1 VAVPVVIL
9 TGTGYGL
16 IALNRRWAEKL
27 GEEDSTDSR
36 ALLRGKFLTPQGR
49 TRGTSAAPDE
59 GTLHSGLPW
68 PRSRQTPT
76 HSGPSRRET
85 SSKPETRWFERL
97 TKAGDTAEAR
107 RISRLRRPSQWYG
120 RSTEWL
126 RVTRMTSEPW
136 QARWTAFGVHN
147 SARVKSR
154 GRPTSIATQFQ
165 RLVTRANELL
175 REGSQ
180 AVTPA
185 LERRMRSTL
194 QAAVADRR
202 LRRDLQSAQLG
213 EEHADPGFAVF
224 TRGPIPTEFLRP
236 SPKSAARTRLP
247 TDSPPTARSSAGA
260 VSARREQA
268 ARKVEARRQAQA
280 RPRDSQGGQAHQG
293 IGA

>member
-1 VAVPVVIL
+1 MAKVKTDADALRTVPPRDFIQARD
-9 TGTGYGL
+9 
-16 IALNRRWAEKL
+16 ALV
-27 GEEDSTDSR
+27 
-36 ALLRGKFLTPQGR
+36 
-49 TRGTSAAPDE
+49 
-59 GTLHSGLPW
+59 
-68 PRSRQTPT
+68 
-76 HSGPSRRET
+76 
-85 SSKPETRWFERL
+85 ERL

-107 RISRLRRPSQWYG
+107 RIRRLRRPSPVVWALNG
-120 RSTEWL
+120 VAARHPDEL
-126 RVTRMTSEPW
+126 RALAGAVDHLRRAQLGQGEVSGPTDQYR
-136 QARWTAFGVHN
+136 QA
-147 SARVKSR
+147 
-154 GRPTSIATQFQ
+154 FQ

-236 SPKSAARTRLP
+236 SPKAQPRTRLP

-268 ARKVEARRQAQA
+268 ARKVESRRQAQA
-280 RPRDSQGGQAHQG
+280 ARETRKAAKLTKALERDAQRQTDRLKAAERRVESARKALQDQERIAAQVREEADKARRRYEQRADQV
-293 IGA
+293 IE

>member
-1 VAVPVVIL
+1 MAKVKTDADALRTVPPRDFIQ
-9 TGTGYGL
+9 
-16 IALNRRWAEKL
+16 ARN
-27 GEEDSTDSR
+27 
-36 ALLRGKFLTPQGR
+36 
-49 TRGTSAAPDE
+49 
-59 GTLHSGLPW
+59 TLV
-68 PRSRQTPT
+68 
-76 HSGPSRRET
+76 
-85 SSKPETRWFERL
+85 ERL

-107 RISRLRRPSQWYG
+107 RISRLRRPSPVVWALNG
-120 RSTEWL
+120 VAARHPDDL
-126 RVTRMTSEPW
+126 R
-136 QARWTAFGVHN
+136 ALA
-147 SARVKSR
+147 SAVDRLRRAQLGQGEVS
-154 GRPTSIATQFQ
+154 GPTDEYRHAFQ

-185 LERRMRSTL
+185 LEQRMRSTL

-236 SPKSAARTRLP
+236 SPKAQPRTRLP

-280 RPRDSQGGQAHQG
+280 ARETREAAKLTKALERDAQRQTDRLKAAERRVESARKALQDQERIAAQVREEADKARRRYEQRADQV
-293 IGA
+293 IE

>member
-1 VAVPVVIL
+1 LASAV
-9 TGTGYGL
+9 
-16 IALNRRWAEKL
+16 
-27 GEEDSTDSR
+27 D
-36 ALLRGKFLTPQGR
+36 
-49 TRGTSAAPDE
+49 
-59 GTLHSGLPW
+59 
-68 PRSRQTPT
+68 
-76 HSGPSRRET
+76 
-85 SSKPETRWFERL
+85 
-97 TKAGDTAEAR
+97 
-107 RISRLRRPSQWYG
+107 RLRRAQLGQGEVSG
-120 RSTEWL
+120 
-126 RVTRMTSEPW
+126 
-136 QARWTAFGVHN
+136 
-147 SARVKSR
+147 
-154 GRPTSIATQFQ
+154 PTDEYRHAFQ

-185 LERRMRSTL
+185 LEQRMRSTL

-236 SPKSAARTRLP
+236 SPKAQPRTRLP

-280 RPRDSQGGQAHQG
+280 ARETRKAAKLTKALERDAQRQTDRLKAAERRVESARKALQDQERIAAQVREEADKARRRYEQRADQV
-293 IGA
+293 IE

>member
-1 VAVPVVIL
+1 LASAV
-9 TGTGYGL
+9 
-16 IALNRRWAEKL
+16 
-27 GEEDSTDSR
+27 D
-36 ALLRGKFLTPQGR
+36 
-49 TRGTSAAPDE
+49 
-59 GTLHSGLPW
+59 
-68 PRSRQTPT
+68 
-76 HSGPSRRET
+76 
-85 SSKPETRWFERL
+85 
-97 TKAGDTAEAR
+97 
-107 RISRLRRPSQWYG
+107 RLRRAQLGQGEVSG
-120 RSTEWL
+120 
-126 RVTRMTSEPW
+126 
-136 QARWTAFGVHN
+136 
-147 SARVKSR
+147 
-154 GRPTSIATQFQ
+154 PTDEYRHAFQ

-236 SPKSAARTRLP
+236 SPKAQPRTRLP

-268 ARKVEARRQAQA
+268 ARKVESRRQAQA
-280 RPRDSQGGQAHQG
+280 ARETREAAKLTKALERDAQRQTDRLKAAERRVESARKALQDQERIAAQVREEADKARRRYEQRADQV
-293 IGA
+293 IE